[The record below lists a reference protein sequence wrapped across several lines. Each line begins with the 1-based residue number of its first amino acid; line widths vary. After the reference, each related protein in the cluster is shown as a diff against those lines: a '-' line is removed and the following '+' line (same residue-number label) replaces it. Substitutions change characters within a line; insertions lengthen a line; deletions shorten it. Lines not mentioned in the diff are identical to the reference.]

1 MGNYSGGKFSNAHST
16 AIDAAVPLLKFFKN
30 SPLVTKI
37 SLGFISPMRGSST
50 AKRTIKIDGESESA
64 CLKITVRGGTAL
76 QEIRVYTPDKKQLAA
91 EIQTMS
97 EVSDKGFSVVI

>member
-16 AIDAAVPLLKFFKN
+16 AIDAAVPLLKFLKK

-50 AKRTIKIDGESESA
+50 AMRTIKIDTDSEAA
-64 CLKITVRGGTAL
+64 CIKVTVRGGTAL
-76 QEIRVYTPDKKQLAA
+76 QEIRVYTPEKEKLAT
-91 EIQTMS
+91 EIQAYQQN
-97 EVSDKGFSVVI
+97 FR